1 MDAERSNETINA
13 IASLFSVCKNAPDFM
28 ELIRIQAGRLQKIEA
43 ILCQMQTP
51 AGGDCWL
58 DAKQAAAYLSMS
70 AGSFDK
76 YRYKTNP
83 RVKGY
88 PLDGKILYKKS
99 DLDQFVKLYAVKAE
113 GVI

>member
-1 MDAERSNETINA
+1 VSAEQSNEPINA
-13 IASLFSVCKNAPDFM
+13 IASLLSVCKNAPDFI
-28 ELIRIQAGRLQKIEA
+28 ELMRIQANRLQKIEA
-43 ILCQMQTP
+43 IVSQMQMP
-51 AGGDCWL
+51 AGNDCWL
-58 DAKQAAAYLSMS
+58 DAKQAAAYLSLS

-76 YRYKTNP
+76 YRYKSNP

-99 DLDQFVKLYAVKAE
+99 DLDQFVKLYAAKAE